1 MTVEY
6 RLCACYQVV
15 TFALQPLMPQLA
27 LTVVA
32 LWVNQSIYVL
42 QSSIHFS

>member
-15 TFALQPLMPQLA
+15 TFAVQPLMPQLA

-32 LWVNQSIYVL
+32 LWVNQSIPVL